1 VSLRLLYLLFLQV
14 LRLVLLSRP
23 IRDQQ
28 AGAGVRRY
36 QLTWMALGLNVD
48 CRSDEGIAGRDRARR
63 HRQLTRRISERTE
76 TKQRRRTLGHTRH
89 RAFAVGGEVVVIF
102 GAEVVS

>member
-1 VSLRLLYLLFLQV
+1 
-14 LRLVLLSRP
+14 
-23 IRDQQ
+23 
-28 AGAGVRRY
+28 
-36 QLTWMALGLNVD
+36 MALGLNVD

-102 GAEVVS
+102 GAEVVSYFALKNPVSTGLSVGGSGFGLV